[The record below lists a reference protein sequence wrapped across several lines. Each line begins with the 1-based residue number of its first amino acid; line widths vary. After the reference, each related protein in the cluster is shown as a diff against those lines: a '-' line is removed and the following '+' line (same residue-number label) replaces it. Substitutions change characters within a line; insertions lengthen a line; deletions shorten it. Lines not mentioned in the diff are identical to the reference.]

1 MKTIIRNRA
10 TLSLLLSLVM
20 TSQVGCSSI
29 KASDDTYYS
38 VVEDSEDDA
47 LEDGEIV
54 EELTEDENE
63 KANEEELS
71 SVEILRRNEV
81 ADNYVNYFDSYEVN
95 YNYQEYFITEE
106 EVKTIYEE
114 QNKEV
119 SCNFINNDNIF
130 TLYDKVMKNSFEYL
144 ESHPEYDSCFIDVD
158 TCYDVELIEQACRFE
173 NIFYL
178 VLKEHFKDSTNDLD
192 EDVCRMQD
200 LKIVYDDNASEEL
213 SGWYDND
220 ENVIGLCRANIIR
233 SANDYLLENDIT
245 LNDIY
250 DDCYDYDIFM
260 WDYYFYPTLSHEFEH
275 MFQNRCNCVEDVFDA
290 KDVLSYSMYNDEDY
304 YVSLLSE
311 SSAESAFINFLNDD
325 YLTCYDENDEKIE
338 FDNFDYSY
346 VDYRKIESLFILMA
360 LFNESVTINDYYS
373 ALGNADINALLDFF
387 DMNTEDGR
395 YTFYK
400 LLYIAD
406 GVNGRSDLVSKYES
420 EKGTIVTYGD
430 LDNYEAD
437 MGSGY
442 RAEMF
447 KIVLSRLVEYT
458 KNNTDFTFK
467 ENLMLFNF
475 IKDNIVD
482 GASFYED
489 VGTDFNFVYDDKF
502 VFDVVTLEGEYINFL
517 SDYYGLSSSLV
528 RDIDLRYSS
537 ESNVIFKLLVD
548 GEDTRYYESDNCNVA
563 LALLERF
570 PLMRPIVDSCEYI
583 IGYNSFSRS
592 IENNLIYSSGK
603 SLKLVNKDN

>member
-1 MKTIIRNRA
+1 
-10 TLSLLLSLVM
+10 
-20 TSQVGCSSI
+20 
-29 KASDDTYYS
+29 
-38 VVEDSEDDA
+38 
-47 LEDGEIV
+47 
-54 EELTEDENE
+54 
-63 KANEEELS
+63 
-71 SVEILRRNEV
+71 
-81 ADNYVNYFDSYEVN
+81 
-95 YNYQEYFITEE
+95 
-106 EVKTIYEE
+106 
-114 QNKEV
+114 
-119 SCNFINNDNIF
+119 
-130 TLYDKVMKNSFEYL
+130 
-144 ESHPEYDSCFIDVD
+144 
-158 TCYDVELIEQACRFE
+158 
-173 NIFYL
+173 
-178 VLKEHFKDSTNDLD
+178 
-192 EDVCRMQD
+192 
-200 LKIVYDDNASEEL
+200 
-213 SGWYDND
+213 
-220 ENVIGLCRANIIR
+220 
-233 SANDYLLENDIT
+233 
-245 LNDIY
+245 
-250 DDCYDYDIFM
+250 
-260 WDYYFYPTLSHEFEH
+260 
-275 MFQNRCNCVEDVFDA
+275 
-290 KDVLSYSMYNDEDY
+290 
-304 YVSLLSE
+304 
-311 SSAESAFINFLNDD
+311 
-325 YLTCYDENDEKIE
+325 
-338 FDNFDYSY
+338 
-346 VDYRKIESLFILMA
+346 MA